1 MSRGFIKEDRP
12 GISLFQE
19 VCGDCRNPVENRLVF
34 RTNSFLQEQTNDDGV
49 GLSWNE
55 YIIMVGGNH
64 QGISVLQSEPQ
75 YNLEDS
81 LAIEMT
87 LSEFEAPNVDHDQ
100 LMAVQK

>member
-1 MSRGFIKEDRP
+1 
-12 GISLFQE
+12 
-19 VCGDCRNPVENRLVF
+19 
-34 RTNSFLQEQTNDDGV
+34 
-49 GLSWNE
+49 
-55 YIIMVGGNH
+55 MVGGNH